1 MEVIA
6 SEFEKPLYEQRKL
19 AWAEVLGSDSHHPE
33 GETEENYPG
42 SHYTWVKMTKPSLEG
57 LRLALQDG
65 GGFSIRRS
73 DGEAFHPFALPNHF
87 IARSDGEFNPWLTPI
102 GKSTAGAYRETFK
115 RFNQVPSD
123 QTKGGGL
130 ALPKFNGIDRRSP
143 RWAAT
148 RQHC

>member
-1 MEVIA
+1 MPQSSKNRIFTSSAE
-6 SEFEKPLYEQRKL
+6 L

-73 DGEAFHPFALPNHF
+73 DESEAFHPFALPNHY
-87 IARSDGEFNPWLTPI
+87 IESIEIDVGALHGAWASDLLGSN
-102 GKSTAGAYRETFK
+102 STLG
-115 RFNQVPSD
+115 
-123 QTKGGGL
+123 
-130 ALPKFNGIDRRSP
+130 
-143 RWAAT
+143 
-148 RQHC
+148 